1 MGGGTIDGNF
11 CTLIISQDDIIIRK
25 TLIFYL
31 LMVTRGV
38 LAHSYHFLIALN
50 DLL

>member
-11 CTLIISQDDIIIRK
+11 CTLISHDDIIICK
-25 TLIFYL
+25 TLIFSL